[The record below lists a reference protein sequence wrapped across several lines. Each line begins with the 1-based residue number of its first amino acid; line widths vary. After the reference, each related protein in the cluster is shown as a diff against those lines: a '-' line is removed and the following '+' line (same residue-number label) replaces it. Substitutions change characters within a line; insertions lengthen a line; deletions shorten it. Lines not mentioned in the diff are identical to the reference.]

1 MSEFRI
7 GDRRVVIAGVPTHL
21 RLSLSALA
29 EMASGLEAGSPA
41 ELAARLRRAAAADW
55 TLILQAMATPRPT
68 EDLSKT
74 ELLALVPTLSAVM
87 SEGLTS

>member
-7 GDRRVVIAGVPTHL
+7 GDRRVVIAGVSTRL

-29 EMASGLEAGSPA
+29 EIASGLEAGSPA
-41 ELAARLRRAAAADW
+41 ELAARLRRADDDDW
-55 TLILQAMATPRPT
+55 TLILQAMATLRPT
-68 EDLSKT
+68 QDLSKT

-87 SEGLTS
+87 SEGLMS